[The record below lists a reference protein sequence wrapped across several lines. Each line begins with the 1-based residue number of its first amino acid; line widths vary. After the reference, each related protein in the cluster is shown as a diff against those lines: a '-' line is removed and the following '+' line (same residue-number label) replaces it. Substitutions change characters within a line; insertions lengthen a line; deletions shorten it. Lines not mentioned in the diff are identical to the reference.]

1 MRVRVDG
8 AESDDDG
15 DWVHRP
21 LDVGRDDARAPST
34 DDGREYGVDGLGI
47 VPARDARGNG
57 AGDASEVEI
66 LHMTEARR
74 TRRRDARET
83 AKRTNARAEKETS
96 RRWMRNQRWR
106 WRGNG

>member
-1 MRVRVDG
+1 MRRRPALPETRPRVVGGSIEVLNVRVRVDG

-47 VPARDARGNG
+47 VPGARRAGNG

-66 LHMTEARR
+66 LHMTERAA
-74 TRRRDARET
+74 DA
-83 AKRTNARAEKETS
+83 AHVLS
-96 RRWMRNQRWR
+96 LIHI
-106 WRGNG
+106 